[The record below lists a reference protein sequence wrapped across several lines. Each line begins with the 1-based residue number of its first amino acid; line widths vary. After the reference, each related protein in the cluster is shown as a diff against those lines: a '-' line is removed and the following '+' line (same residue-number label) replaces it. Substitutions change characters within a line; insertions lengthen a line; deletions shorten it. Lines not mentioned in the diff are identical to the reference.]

1 MKVALSTEFI
11 KTLAKYY
18 QEFLSTDFKKA
29 RAPKR
34 RFSTTDSKKRR
45 VGIEVDKYT
54 NLYTKFINI
63 LSKENIESK
72 TIHISKNQYS
82 TNLSEVNKKKL
93 KTEIDNIDFARIKK
107 SFLEIVLPLSE
118 KYTNV
123 KTAPNNDLEFE
134 LFTTSVETLFRAGI
148 ISDLVD
154 NISSSI
160 ESLQTRALDSLI
172 DIENELT
179 EICLESYL
187 SSVSEVFVEFLNT
200 KDVKKLDTS
209 FREYLDSFNFKDTF
223 YNYFEMLQT
232 GDAFSELREVKLNE
246 DMIENV
252 EFYLNIGSISYENF
266 KFPIFY
272 LPFELA
278 LLENKTELN
287 FNPNLFIN
295 KKAIDFVV
303 EEIAKKYDKKQR
315 SIIENRVVFLNENE
329 NILDIVNNFL
339 LKLQNTLEL
348 NEIIKFDYSLINKT
362 KSADVAISTSLTIS
376 LFDKSDESM
385 ENDYESLITGLESG
399 TGIDELFNKLITS
412 FVETNPTNF
421 VNDIEDEWEELN
433 TSDRLVYKSPLP
445 LAEEQRK
452 ILNAL
457 ENKSVEYIF
466 VEGPPG
472 TGKSHTISAIA
483 FESILKDRS
492 ILILSDKKEALDV
505 VEKKLNDTLNKTR
518 VDGDFPNPILR
529 LGKKE
534 NNFYKLTTNTSAET
548 LQNNVRVR
556 TKQDP
561 EITKEFEDITRNL
574 KGSINGFIDRTKNID
589 MEKVKTFFEFTKSI
603 SPEVLNQIETNRDIL
618 ESKIETLNDIKTFF
632 TKNHHELNKIYN
644 LLDKD
649 MKSVTTTMRFYK
661 EINNYNT
668 DFLAILAKL
677 PKLTLNNMEPF
688 DEAVKKLKTASNSL
702 FGLSFKKKLFKSI
715 EENFRNIYGDT
726 PQLPKSKKS
735 LETFLSF
742 KENFRKLQ
750 IVIDETYE
758 NEVIKKRSKLVDL
771 FLDSKLFKDENFDV
785 VISLISDG
793 EDNDFKKELK
803 NIIGKPFDFIEFIEE
818 EESSEFYFFS
828 ISKLYIERIKEF
840 EERFDFEKIDYFGNK
855 SKLEQL
861 NASQLSFNIDKKA
874 IQYVNDFK
882 ADIKIIRNII
892 KKKKKFPTKDFES
905 LQKGFPCIISSLR
918 DFAEFIPLYPNM
930 FDVVVID
937 EASQVSIAQALPALL
952 RAKKVIVMGDRN
964 QFSNVKTNNAS
975 NELNNQ
981 YLNSLI
987 ESYDKNSNI
996 NTSTLERIKMFNI
1009 KSSVLDFFEMFSNF
1023 SITLKKHFRSYP
1035 EMISFSSK
1043 YFYQDAL
1050 QSMKI
1055 RAKSISEI
1063 IEFHFLDDV
1072 KFPEFNTTNTDE
1084 INFIINKLEEQLKNK
1099 DFRSAAIITPHTE
1112 QQNLFLKKLSAHVS
1126 FDDFKKILNL
1136 KVFTFDGCQGE
1147 ERDIIYYSMVANEHE
1162 DKLWAVF
1169 PKELNSNNGDTDFNL
1184 RKQRLNVGFS
1194 RGKEKIV
1201 FVLSKD
1207 INKYSSSI
1215 KTALNHYKAIYE
1227 NSNKAISKDQLD
1239 PNSPMEEKVLEW
1251 LQKTKLYQMSI
1262 NNPEE
1267 IKFTIFPQ
1275 LELGRYLKS
1284 LDVNYTYPEYKVD
1297 FFINISTPAGSNN
1310 VIVEYDGFEYHFHSW
1325 DEVTSY
1331 NWKEY
1336 LTEEDIERELILESF
1351 GYKMIRL
1358 NRFNIAQNPIKT
1370 LNNKLLELIEQ
1381 NQGSDSDAISNL
1393 ISTQKTVNE
1402 GLKNK
1407 EMKICPS
1414 CQDIK
1419 PSFEFFDNQL
1429 KSEYGN
1435 NCMDC
1440 KSKKGYFE
1448 KRKCESCKKTKLV
1461 RNFKSSTKCCECY
1474 ENKL

>member
-1 MKVALSTEFI
+1 MALKTEFI

-18 QEFLSTDFKKA
+18 QEFLSSDFKKG

-34 RFSTTDSKKRR
+34 RFSSTDPKKRR
-45 VGIEVDKYT
+45 VGIVVDKYT
-54 NLYTKFINI
+54 NLYTKFINV
-63 LSKENIESK
+63 LSKEKVETRSF
-72 TIHISKNQYS
+72 TISKNQFS
-82 TNLSEVNKKKL
+82 TNLSEVNKKRL
-93 KTEIDNIDFARIKK
+93 KTEIENIDFTGIKK
-107 SFLEIVLPLSE
+107 GFLEIVLPLSE
-118 KYTNV
+118 KYT
-123 KTAPNNDLEFE
+123 KTKTSPNNDLEFE
-134 LFTTSVETLFRAGI
+134 LFTTSVETLFRTGI
-148 ISDLVD
+148 ISEMVN

-160 ESLQTRALDSLI
+160 ESVQTRALDSLI
-172 DIENELT
+172 DIEDELT
-179 EICLESYL
+179 EMCLDSYL
-187 SSVSEVFVEFLNT
+187 SSVSEIFVEFLNT

-209 FREYLDSFNFKDTF
+209 FSEYLDNFNFKDTC
-223 YNYFEMLQT
+223 YNYFQNLQT
-232 GDAFSELREVKLNE
+232 GDAFTELREVKLNE

-252 EFYLNIGSISYENF
+252 EFYLNIGLISYKNF

-272 LPFELA
+272 LPFELT

-295 KKAIDFVV
+295 KKAIDFVL

-315 SIIENRVVFLNENE
+315 SIVEDRVIFLNENE
-329 NILDIVNNFL
+329 NILDKTNDFL

-348 NEIIKFDYSLINKT
+348 NEIINFESSIVNQT
-362 KSADVAISTSLTIS
+362 KSSDVTISTSLTIS

-412 FVETNPTNF
+412 FVESNPTNF
-421 VNDIEDEWEELN
+421 VNDIEDSWEELD
-433 TSDRLVYKSPLP
+433 TTERLVYKSPLP

-457 ENKSVEYIF
+457 ENKGVEYIF

-483 FESILKDRS
+483 FDSILKDKS
-492 ILILSDKKEALDV
+492 ILVLSDKKEALDV
-505 VEKKLNDTLNKTR
+505 VENKLNETLNKTR
-518 VDGDFPNPILR
+518 VEGEFPNPILR

-534 NNFYKLTTNTSAET
+534 NNFYKLTTNTAASN

-556 TKQDP
+556 TKQDSTINKEFK
-561 EITKEFEDITRNL
+561 EITNNL
-574 KGSINGFIDRTKNID
+574 TSSINEFVETTTNIE
-589 MEKVKTFFEFTKSI
+589 MEKVKAFFEFRESI
-603 SPEVLNQIETNRDIL
+603 NRDVLNQIENNRDLL
-618 ESKIETLNDIKTFF
+618 ESNIDYLSEIKTLFNE
-632 TKNHHELNKIYN
+632 NHDELNSIYK
-644 LLDKD
+644 LLDKNL
-649 MKSVTTTMRFYK
+649 KSITTTMKFYK
-661 EINNYNT
+661 ELNNYSI
-668 DFLAILAKL
+668 DFLELLTKF
-677 PKLTLNNMEPF
+677 PKLTINNTGSLDDSIE
-688 DEAVKKLKTASNSL
+688 KLKIASKGV
-702 FGLSFKKKLFKSI
+702 FGFSFKKKLFDSI
-715 EENFRNIYGDT
+715 KEDFKNIYGDT
-726 PQLPKSKKS
+726 PQLAKSKKS
-735 LETFLSF
+735 LETLISF
-742 KENFRKLQ
+742 KEDFKKLQ
-750 IVIDETYE
+750 TVIDTMYGKEITQL
-758 NEVIKKRSKLVDL
+758 RSQLIDL
-771 FLDSKLFKDENFDV
+771 FLESRLIKDDSFDV
-785 VISLISDG
+785 VLSLISDLG
-793 EDNDFKKELK
+793 DNEFTNELK
-803 NIIGKPFDFIEFIEE
+803 TIFGKSFDYIDFIEED
-818 EESSEFYFFS
+818 ESSEFYFFS
-828 ISKLYIERIKEF
+828 ISKMYIERFKELEEGFEF
-840 EERFDFEKIDYFGNK
+840 EKVDYFGNK

-861 NASQLSFNIDKKA
+861 NASKLSFNIDKKA
-874 IQYVNDFK
+874 IKYVNDFK

-892 KKKKKFPTKDFES
+892 KKKKKFPTQEFES

-975 NELNNQ
+975 KELNNQ

-987 ESYDKNSNI
+987 DSYDNKSEI
-996 NTSTLERIKMFNI
+996 NTATLERIKMFNI

-1043 YFYQDAL
+1043 YFYQNSL

-1063 IEFHFLDDV
+1063 IEFHYLDDV
-1072 KFPEFNTTNTDE
+1072 KFPKFNTTNSDE
-1084 INFIINKLEEQLKNK
+1084 IDFIIKKLEEQLKNK

-1112 QQNLFLKKLSAHVS
+1112 QQNLFLKKLSAHTN
-1126 FDDFKKILNL
+1126 FEDFIKILNL

-1147 ERDIIYYSMVANEHE
+1147 ERDIIYYSMVANKHE

-1169 PKELNSNNGDTDFNL
+1169 PKELDSNNGDIDFNL

-1207 INKYSSSI
+1207 IQEYSSSI

-1227 NSNKAISKDQLD
+1227 NSKKAISIDQLD

-1251 LQKTKLYQMSI
+1251 LQKTELYQRSI

-1275 LELGRYLKS
+1275 LELGKYLKS

-1297 FFINISTPAGSNN
+1297 FFVNISTPAGSNN
-1310 VIVEYDGFEYHFHSW
+1310 VIVEYDGFEYHFHTW

-1358 NRFNIAQNPIKT
+1358 NKFNIAHKPIET
-1370 LNNKLLELIEQ
+1370 LNNKLLELVEQ
-1381 NQGSDSDAISNL
+1381 NQGSNSDAITNL

-1419 PSFEFFDNQL
+1419 ALFEFFDNQL

-1435 NCMDC
+1435 TCMAC
-1440 KSKKGYFE
+1440 KGKKGYFE
-1448 KRKCESCKKTKLV
+1448 KKKCTSCKKSKFL

-1474 ENKL
+1474 EN

>member
-18 QEFLSTDFKKA
+18 QEFLSSDFKKGTTV
-29 RAPKR
+29 PKR
-34 RFSTTDSKKRR
+34 QFRLIDSKDRR
-45 VGIEVDKYT
+45 VGIEVDKYSK
-54 NLYTKFINI
+54 LYTDFINR
-63 LSKENIESK
+63 LSEDKIETKEF
-72 TIHISKNQYS
+72 TISKNKFS

-93 KTEIDNIDFARIKK
+93 KTEIEIIDFTGIKK
-107 SFLEIVLPLSE
+107 GFLEKALTLSE
-118 KYTNV
+118 KYTNS
-123 KTAPNNDLEFE
+123 KSSPNNDDEFNLFIKDVE
-134 LFTTSVETLFRAGI
+134 LLFTDGI
-148 ISDLVD
+148 ISELVD

-160 ESLQTRALDSLI
+160 ESVQTRASDSLERI
-172 DIENELT
+172 KEELT
-179 EICLESYL
+179 ELCLDSYL

-200 KDVKKLDTS
+200 KNVKNLDKS
-209 FREYLDSFNFKDTF
+209 FNEHLDSFNFKYTF
-223 YNYFEMLQT
+223 YNYFENLIT

-246 DMIENV
+246 DMFENV
-252 EFYLNIGSISYENF
+252 EFYLNIGSISYGKN
-266 KFPIFY
+266 FPIFY
-272 LPFELA
+272 LPFELT
-278 LLENKTELN
+278 LLENKTKLN
-287 FNPNLFIN
+287 FYPNLYIN
-295 KKAIDFVV
+295 KKAIDFVL

-315 SIIENRVVFLNENE
+315 TIVEDRIIFLNENE
-329 NILDIVNNFL
+329 NILDKANDFL

-348 NEIIKFDYSLINKT
+348 NEIIKFDNSLINKT
-362 KSADVAISTSLTIS
+362 KSADVTISTSLTIS

-385 ENDYESLITGLESG
+385 ENDYESLITGLESE
-399 TGIDELFNKLITS
+399 TGIDELFNKII
-412 FVETNPTNF
+412 TNF
-421 VNDIEDEWEELN
+421 VESNPRNFVNEIEDEWEEID
-433 TSDRLVYKSPLP
+433 TTDRLVYKSPLP

-457 ENKSVEYIF
+457 ENKSVDYIF

-483 FESILKDRS
+483 FESILKDKS
-492 ILILSDKKEALDV
+492 ILVLSDKKEALDV
-505 VEKKLNDTLNKTR
+505 VENKLNNTLNKTR
-518 VDGDFPNPILR
+518 VDENFPNPILR

-534 NNFYKLTTNTSAET
+534 NNFHKLTTATST
-548 LQNNVRVR
+548 QNLQNNVRVR
-556 TKQDP
+556 IKQDS
-561 EITKEFEDITRNL
+561 EIIKEFEEITRNL
-574 KGSINGFIDRTKNID
+574 KGSINKFIDRTKNID
-589 MEKVKTFFEFTKSI
+589 MEKVKAFFEFTKSI
-603 SPEVLNQIETNRDIL
+603 NPDVLNQIDKNGDIL
-618 ESKIETLNDIKTFF
+618 ESNIEILDVIKTFF
-632 TKNHHELNKIYN
+632 SKNHDEVNTIYN

-649 MKSVTTTMRFYK
+649 IKSIKTTMRFYK
-661 EINNYNT
+661 EINNYDT
-668 DFLAILAKL
+668 DFLEILAKL
-677 PKLTLNNMEPF
+677 PKLTLNNMESF
-688 DEAVKKLKTASNSL
+688 DEAIKKLKGASNSL
-702 FGLSFKKKLFKSI
+702 FGLTFKKKLINSI

-742 KENFRKLQ
+742 KEYFRNLQ
-750 IVIDETYE
+750 TVIDTTYE

-771 FLDSKLFKDENFDV
+771 FLESKLIKDENFDV

-793 EDNDFKKELK
+793 GDNDFTKELK
-803 NIIGKPFDFIEFIEE
+803 TIFGKPFDFLEFIEND
-818 EESSEFYFFS
+818 ESSEFYFFS
-828 ISKLYIERIKEF
+828 ISKLYIERVKEF
-840 EERFDFEKIDYFGNK
+840 EEGFDFEKIDYFGNK

-874 IQYVNDFK
+874 IEYVDKYK
-882 ADIKIIRNII
+882 ADINIIRKII
-892 KKKKKFPTKDFES
+892 KKKKKFPTQQFES

-987 ESYDKNSNI
+987 ESYDKKSNI
-996 NTSTLERIKMFNI
+996 NTATLERIKMFNI

-1023 SITLKKHFRSYP
+1023 AITLKKHFRSYP

-1072 KFPEFNTTNTDE
+1072 KFPEFNKTNTSE
-1084 INFIINKLEEQLKNK
+1084 INFIIKKLEEQLKNK
-1099 DFRSAAIITPHTE
+1099 DYRSSAIITPHTD
-1112 QQNLFLKKLSAHVS
+1112 QQKLFLKKLSAHVN
-1126 FDDFKKILNL
+1126 FEDFVKLLNL

-1147 ERDIIYYSMVANEHE
+1147 ERDIIYYSLVANEHE
-1162 DKLWAVF
+1162 DKLWSVF
-1169 PKELNSNNGDTDFNL
+1169 PKELNSNNGDADFNL

-1207 INKYSSSI
+1207 IQEYSSSI

-1227 NSNKAISKDQLD
+1227 NSNKEISKDQLD

-1251 LQKTKLYQMSI
+1251 LQKTELYQMSI
-1262 NNPEE
+1262 NNPED

-1284 LDVNYTYPEYKVD
+1284 LDINYTYPEYKVD
-1297 FFINISTPAGSNN
+1297 FFINISTPAGSTN
-1310 VIVEYDGFEYHFHSW
+1310 VIVEYDGFEYHFHTW
-1325 DEVTSY
+1325 DEVTKY
-1331 NWKEY
+1331 NWKKY

-1358 NRFNIAQNPIKT
+1358 NRFNITHNPIET
-1370 LNNKLLELIEQ
+1370 LNNKLLELVEQ
-1381 NQGSDSDAISNL
+1381 NQSSNSDAISNL

-1419 PSFEFFDNQL
+1419 PMFEFFDNQL
-1429 KSEYGN
+1429 ISQYGN

-1440 KSKKGYFE
+1440 KSKKDYFE
-1448 KRKCESCKKTKLV
+1448 KKKCISCKKTKFV

-1474 ENKL
+1474 EN

>member
-1 MKVALSTEFI
+1 VALKTEFI

-18 QEFLSTDFKKA
+18 QEFLSSDFKKG

-34 RFSTTDSKKRR
+34 RFSSTDPKKRR
-45 VGIEVDKYT
+45 VGIVVDKYT
-54 NLYTKFINI
+54 NLYTKFINV
-63 LSKENIESK
+63 LSKEKVETRSF
-72 TIHISKNQYS
+72 TISKNQFS
-82 TNLSEVNKKKL
+82 TNLSEVNKKRL
-93 KTEIDNIDFARIKK
+93 KTEIENMDFTGIKEG
-107 SFLEIVLPLSE
+107 FLEIVLPLSE
-118 KYTNV
+118 KYTNT
-123 KTAPNNDLEFE
+123 KTSPNNDLEFE
-134 LFTTSVETLFRAGI
+134 LFTTSVETLFRTGI
-148 ISDLVD
+148 ISEMVT

-160 ESLQTRALDSLI
+160 ESEQTRALDSLI
-172 DIENELT
+172 DIEDELT
-179 EICLESYL
+179 EMCLDSYL
-187 SSVSEVFVEFLNT
+187 SSVSEIFVEFLST
-200 KDVKKLDTS
+200 KDVKNLDRS
-209 FREYLDSFNFKDTF
+209 FSEYLDSFNFKDTC
-223 YNYFEMLQT
+223 YNYFQNLQT
-232 GDAFSELREVKLNE
+232 GDAFTELREVKLNE

-252 EFYLNIGSISYENF
+252 EFYLNIGLISYKNF

-272 LPFELA
+272 LPFELT

-295 KKAIDFVV
+295 KKAIDFVL

-315 SIIENRVVFLNENE
+315 SIVEDRIIFLNENE
-329 NILDIVNNFL
+329 NILDKTNDFL

-348 NEIIKFDYSLINKT
+348 NEIINFDSSLVNQT
-362 KSADVAISTSLTIS
+362 KSSDVTISTSLTIS

-399 TGIDELFNKLITS
+399 TGINELFNKLITS
-412 FVETNPTNF
+412 FVESNPTNF
-421 VNDIEDEWEELN
+421 VNDIEDSWEELD
-433 TSDRLVYKSPLP
+433 TTDRLVYKSPLP

-483 FESILKDRS
+483 FDSILKDKS
-492 ILILSDKKEALDV
+492 ILVLSDKKEALDV
-505 VEKKLNDTLNKTR
+505 VENKLNETLNKTR
-518 VDGDFPNPILR
+518 VEGEFPNPILR

-534 NNFYKLTTNTSAET
+534 NNFYKLTTNTAASN

-556 TKQDP
+556 TKQDSTIKKEFK
-561 EITKEFEDITRNL
+561 EITNNL
-574 KGSINGFIDRTKNID
+574 TSSINGFVETTKNIE
-589 MEKVKTFFEFTKSI
+589 MEKVKAFFEFRESI
-603 SPEVLNQIETNRDIL
+603 NRDVLNQIENNRDLL
-618 ESKIETLNDIKTFF
+618 ESNIDYLNEIKTLFSE
-632 TKNHHELNKIYN
+632 NHDELDSIYK
-644 LLDKD
+644 LLDKNL
-649 MKSVTTTMRFYK
+649 KSITTTMKFYK
-661 EINNYNT
+661 ELNNYSI
-668 DFLAILAKL
+668 DFLELLTKF
-677 PKLTLNNMEPF
+677 PKLTINNTGSLDDSIE
-688 DEAVKKLKTASNSL
+688 KLKVVSKGL
-702 FGLSFKKKLFKSI
+702 FGFSFKKKLFDSI
-715 EENFRNIYGDT
+715 NEDFKNIYGDT
-726 PQLPKSKKS
+726 PQLAKSKKS
-735 LETFLSF
+735 LDTLISF
-742 KENFRKLQ
+742 KEDFKKLQ
-750 IVIDETYE
+750 TVIDTIYE
-758 NEVIKKRSKLVDL
+758 KEITQLRSELIALFLESKLIKD
-771 FLDSKLFKDENFDV
+771 DSFDV
-785 VISLISDG
+785 VISLISDLG
-793 EDNDFKKELK
+793 DTEFTNELK
-803 NIIGKPFDFIEFIEE
+803 TIFGKSFDFIDFIEE
-818 EESSEFYFFS
+818 DESSEFYFFS
-828 ISKLYIERIKEF
+828 ISKMYIEKFKEL
-840 EERFDFEKIDYFGNK
+840 EEGFKFEKVDYFGNK

-861 NASQLSFNIDKKA
+861 NASKLSFNIDKKA
-874 IQYVNDFK
+874 IKYVNDFK
-882 ADIKIIRNII
+882 ADIKIIRKII
-892 KKKKKFPTKDFES
+892 KKKKKFPTQEFES

-975 NELNNQ
+975 KELNNQ

-987 ESYDKNSNI
+987 DSYDNKSDM
-996 NTSTLERIKMFNI
+996 NTATLERIKMFNI

-1043 YFYQDAL
+1043 YFYQNSL

-1063 IEFHFLDDV
+1063 IEFHYLDDV
-1072 KFPEFNTTNTDE
+1072 KFPEFNTTNSDE
-1084 INFIINKLEEQLKNK
+1084 ISFIINKLEEQLKNK

-1112 QQNLFLKKLSAHVS
+1112 QQNLFLKKLSAHIN
-1126 FDDFKKILNL
+1126 FEDFVKILNL

-1147 ERDIIYYSMVANEHE
+1147 ERDIIYYSMVANKHE

-1169 PKELNSNNGDTDFNL
+1169 PKELDSNNGDIDFNL

-1207 INKYSSSI
+1207 IQEYSSSI

-1227 NSNKAISKDQLD
+1227 NSNKAISIDQLD

-1251 LQKTKLYQMSI
+1251 LQKTDLYQRSI
-1262 NNPEE
+1262 NNPEK

-1275 LELGRYLKS
+1275 LELGKYLKS

-1297 FFINISTPAGSNN
+1297 FFVNISTPAGSNN
-1310 VIVEYDGFEYHFHSW
+1310 VIVEYDGFEYHFHTW

-1358 NRFNIAQNPIKT
+1358 NKFNIAHKPIET
-1370 LNNKLLELIEQ
+1370 LNNKLLELVVQ
-1381 NQGSDSDAISNL
+1381 NQGSNSDAITNL

-1419 PSFEFFDNQL
+1419 ALFEFFDNQL
-1429 KSEYGN
+1429 KSDYGN
-1435 NCMDC
+1435 TCMAC

-1448 KRKCESCKKTKLV
+1448 KKKCTSCKKSKFV
-1461 RNFKSSTKCCECY
+1461 RSFKSSTKCCECY
-1474 ENKL
+1474 EN

>member
-1 MKVALSTEFI
+1 VALKTEFI

-18 QEFLSTDFKKA
+18 QEFLSSDFKKG

-34 RFSTTDSKKRR
+34 RFSSTDPKGRR

-54 NLYTKFINI
+54 NLYTKLINK
-63 LSKENIESK
+63 LSDEKIETRSFSIK
-72 TIHISKNQYS
+72 KNKFS
-82 TNLSEVNKKKL
+82 TNLSEINKRKL
-93 KTEIDNIDFARIKK
+93 KTEIESIDFTGIRKG
-107 SFLEIVLPLSE
+107 FLEIVLPLSE
-118 KYTNV
+118 KYTNA
-123 KTAPNNDLEFE
+123 KTSPNNDLEFE
-134 LFTTSVETLFRAGI
+134 LFTTSLETLFRTGI
-148 ISDLVD
+148 ISELVD

-160 ESLQTRALDSLI
+160 ESAQTRALDSLI
-172 DIENELT
+172 DIEEELT
-179 EICLESYL
+179 EMCLDSYI
-187 SSVSEVFVEFLNT
+187 SSVSEIFVEFLNT
-200 KDVKKLDTS
+200 KDVKNLDSS
-209 FREYLDSFNFKDTF
+209 FNEYLDIFNFKDIF
-223 YNYFEMLQT
+223 YNYFENLQT

-246 DMIENV
+246 NMVENV
-252 EFYLNIGSISYENF
+252 EFYLNIGTISYKKDKSNY

-272 LPFELA
+272 LPFELT
-278 LLENKTELN
+278 LLENKAELS

-295 KKAIDFVV
+295 KKAIDFVL
-303 EEIAKKYDKKQR
+303 EDIAKKYDKKQR
-315 SIIENRVVFLNENE
+315 SIVEDRLVFLNENE
-329 NILDIVNNFL
+329 NILDKVSEFL

-348 NEIIKFDYSLINKT
+348 NEIINFDYSIINKT
-362 KSADVAISTSLTIS
+362 KSADVTISTSLTIS

-399 TGIDELFNKLITS
+399 TGVDKLFKKLITS
-412 FVETNPTNF
+412 FVESNPTNF
-421 VNDIEDEWEELN
+421 VNDVEDAWEELDTTN
-433 TSDRLVYKSPLP
+433 RLVYKSPLP

-457 ENKSVEYIF
+457 ENKGVQYIF

-483 FESILKDRS
+483 FDSILKNKS
-492 ILILSDKKEALDV
+492 ILVLSDKKEALDV
-505 VEKKLNDTLNKTR
+505 VEGKLNETLNKTR
-518 VDGDFPNPILR
+518 VDGEFPNPILR

-534 NNFYKLTTNTSAET
+534 NNFYKLTTNTAASN

-556 TKQDP
+556 TTQDSVIKKEDK
-561 EITKEFEDITRNL
+561 EITNNL
-574 KGSINGFIDRTKNID
+574 TSSINGFVERTKNIE
-589 MEKVKTFFEFTKSI
+589 MEKVKTFFEFRESI
-603 SPEVLNQIETNRDIL
+603 NPDVLNQIEQNRDLLDNNIGY
-618 ESKIETLNDIKTFF
+618 LNEIKTLFSE
-632 TKNHHELNKIYN
+632 NHDELNSIYKLLEKDLKSIKTTMKIY
-644 LLDKD
+644 
-649 MKSVTTTMRFYK
+649 K
-661 EINNYNT
+661 ELNT
-668 DFLAILAKL
+668 YDNDFLEFLTKL
-677 PKLTLNNMEPF
+677 PKLTLKNIESL
-688 DEAVKKLKTASNSL
+688 DDAIERLKVASNSL
-702 FGLSFKKKLFKSI
+702 FGFSFKKKLFDFIK
-715 EENFRNIYGDT
+715 EDFKNTYGDT
-726 PQLPKSKKS
+726 PQLVKDKSS
-735 LETFLSF
+735 LETLISF
-742 KENFRKLQ
+742 KEDFIKLQ
-750 IVIDETYE
+750 TVLDATYE
-758 NEVIKKRSKLVDL
+758 KEIIIKRTKFINL
-771 FLDSKLFKDENFDV
+771 FLESKLFKDDNLEV
-785 VISLISDG
+785 VMSLISDNQ
-793 EDNDFKKELK
+793 DNEFTKELK
-803 NIIGKPFDFIEFIEE
+803 IIFEKSFNFIDFVED
-818 EESSEFYFFS
+818 EESSEFYFYS
-828 ISKLYIERIKEF
+828 ISKMYIERFNEL
-840 EERFDFEKIDYFGNK
+840 EEGFNFEKIDYFGNK

-861 NASQLSFNIDKKA
+861 NASKLSFNIDKKA

-892 KKKKKFPTKDFES
+892 KKKKKFPTQEFES

-975 NELNNQ
+975 KELNNQ

-987 ESYDKNSNI
+987 ESYDNKSSI
-996 NTSTLERIKMFNI
+996 NTATLERIKMFNI

-1063 IEFHFLDDV
+1063 IEFHHLDDV

-1084 INFIINKLEEQLKNK
+1084 INFIIKKLEEQLKNK

-1112 QQNLFLKKLSAHVS
+1112 QQNLFLKKLSAHTN
-1126 FDDFKKILNL
+1126 FEDFTKKLNL

-1147 ERDIIYYSMVANEHE
+1147 ERDIIYYSLVASEHE

-1169 PKELNSNNGDTDFNL
+1169 PKELDSNNGDIDFNL

-1194 RGKEKIV
+1194 RGREKIV
-1201 FVLSKD
+1201 FVLSKE
-1207 INKYSSSI
+1207 IQEYSSSI

-1227 NSNKAISKDQLD
+1227 NSSKAISKDQLD

-1251 LQKTKLYQMSI
+1251 LQKTELYQKSI

-1275 LELGRYLKS
+1275 LELGKYLKS
-1284 LDVNYTYPEYKVD
+1284 LDINYTYPEYKVD
-1297 FFINISTPAGSNN
+1297 FFVNISTTAGSTN

-1331 NWKEY
+1331 NWKQY

-1358 NRFNIAQNPIKT
+1358 NKFNIGAKPIET
-1370 LNNKLLELIEQ
+1370 LNNKLLELVEERQ
-1381 NQGSDSDAISNL
+1381 ESDADAITNL
-1393 ISTQKTVNE
+1393 ISKQKAVNE

-1407 EMKICPS
+1407 KMKICPS

-1419 PSFEFFDNQL
+1419 PLFEFFDNQL

-1435 NCMDC
+1435 TCMAC
-1440 KSKKGYFE
+1440 KRKKGNF
-1448 KRKCESCKKTKLV
+1448 RKKKCASCKKMKLE
-1461 RNFKSSTKCCECY
+1461 RNFKSSTECCECY
-1474 ENKL
+1474 EN